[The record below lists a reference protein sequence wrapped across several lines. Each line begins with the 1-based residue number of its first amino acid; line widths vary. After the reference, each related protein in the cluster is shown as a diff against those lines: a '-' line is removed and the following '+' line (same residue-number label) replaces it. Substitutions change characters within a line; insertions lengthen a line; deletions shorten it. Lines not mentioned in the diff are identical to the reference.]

1 MEGTQQGC
9 PEEEEEEEEEA
20 ATPQGRFCPMELRGP
35 EPLGS
40 QAGRPHLELWAA
52 AGRRAAP
59 YLVLTA
65 LLIFTGGE
73 NLCPHGEGAGLGELL
88 GSRGSTGESPSW
100 HLLAFLLGYV
110 AFRGS
115 CQACG
120 NDVLVVSED
129 VNYELGPNSHQR
141 SLYWSDLRAMFL
153 RHLGEGRLENAIR

>member
-1 MEGTQQGC
+1 MAKPPGH
-9 PEEEEEEEEEA
+9 
-20 ATPQGRFCPMELRGP
+20 FYPMELRGP

-40 QAGRPHLELWAA
+40 QAGRQNLELWAA

-73 NLCPHGEGAGLGELL
+73 NPSALTVKGLGWGKLL
-88 GSRGSTGESPSW
+88 GSRGSTGESPSC
-100 HLLAFLLGYV
+100 HLPAFLLGYV

-129 VNYELGPNSHQR
+129 VNYELGPNSHR
-141 SLYWSDLRAMFL
+141 GTLYWSDLQAMFL
-153 RHLGEGRLENAIR
+153 RHLGEGSLENTIR